1 MRRTLALLAVL
12 AVAAPRAGAQNASRP
27 ITIREAIAHREKG
40 DTITIEGRATAGTGE
55 LQSTVFDIAVQ
66 DSSRG
71 IRVFS
76 RALDVNVRE
85 GDSVRV
91 SGVVKTYR
99 GNVEIVA
106 TTLTIIAGELRLRE
120 ASTLPIDLSR
130 LPDFDGNLVKVRGR
144 VAGFG
149 HSEGGQYLRLRDLRP
164 DATGT
169 VTIWVPSNHGAP
181 IDLSRVRYEDS
192 VVVTGIMTRY
202 QDNADDPVVWQVV
215 PRTKEDVQVPTV
227 ARGAPPVL
235 LWTALGVALFI
246 AGGLGV
252 GRWAAGRQLRAL
264 RETEVRYRQ
273 LLELSPDAV
282 MVFAD
287 GKIMFANPAAATL
300 LGVGT
305 EEELRGRI
313 FHDFVEP
320 DFRAAL
326 DAPPVAERGKTAP
339 RLRGQLRSS
348 TGRLVDVE
356 ATASPCKYVGRPA
369 IVVLARD
376 ITQQLRYERDLH
388 ALALVDELTGLANRR
403 GFLLFAEQEQIRA
416 RRDKRSPVVVFAD
429 IDGLKAINDAFGHS
443 AGDAAIK
450 LVSQGLKSILR
461 ESDIVARW
469 GGDEFVALIGEG
481 GEKAA
486 QHVAARL
493 TGAIAALRPSG
504 LAYRVSASVGMSQ
517 LDPNLPIS
525 EALEQADAALYEE
538 KRRTT

>member
-1 MRRTLALLAVL
+1 MRRPLALFALLLLA
-12 AVAAPRAGAQNASRP
+12 RSSAGAQGAARP
-27 ITIREAIAHREKG
+27 ITIRDAITHRDKG

-66 DSSRG
+66 DATRG

-76 RALDVNVRE
+76 RALDINVRE

-99 GNVEIVA
+99 GNVEVVA
-106 TTLTIIAGELRLRE
+106 TTLTIVAGETRMRE
-120 ASTLPIDLSR
+120 PSELPIDLSR
-130 LPDFDGNLVKVRGR
+130 LPEFDGNLVKVRGR

-169 VTIWVPSNHGAP
+169 VTVWVPSNHGAP

-215 PRTKEDVQVPTV
+215 PRTKEDVQVPVTS
-227 ARGAPPVL
+227 RGAPPFL

-300 LGVGT
+300 LGVGS

-326 DAPPVAERGKTAP
+326 DTPPAAERGKTAP

-443 AGDAAIK
+443 AGDAAIR